1 MNYVLGIDGGGTK
14 ATAVVMDEQGGVC
27 EWFSGEAVN
36 VNSESRAAVEKRL
49 SRISTQVQQRFP
61 NDTCVAVCAGV
72 AGYTNRLTAQI
83 WNKAFGNLGPRFL
96 LTGDH
101 MAALEG
107 SLNGGAGMIMIA
119 GTGSICAGRGRNG
132 MTARAGGYGHLL
144 DDGGSGYAISI
155 AILSAVV
162 RAADG
167 RAAPTLLTQSVYKA
181 LDVHDIEG
189 LIGVVYDKAQTKR
202 SIASLSPLLDD
213 AVKAGDVSA
222 QNIARRAGE
231 DLFAL
236 ADAVC
241 RKVGLDKFPCAMTGG
256 VLQHSISVR
265 EAFIKRMQEAYPRI
279 QCIEPLR
286 SAAEGAGLLALRIW
300 FGRKDG

>member
-1 MNYVLGIDGGGTK
+1 M
-14 ATAVVMDEQGGVC
+14 
-27 EWFSGEAVN
+27 
-36 VNSESRAAVEKRL
+36 
-49 SRISTQVQQRFP
+49 
-61 NDTCVAVCAGV
+61 
-72 AGYTNRLTAQI
+72 
-83 WNKAFGNLGPRFL
+83 